1 MQHSENAELLSG
13 IYKLSKTGME
23 ATKAVIQKTEQSELR
38 DELEEQYNDY
48 SEAASKTE
56 QELVAEGIMPKDL
69 DLFTKAVMWGSIK
82 MHTLNEVSP
91 EHIAEIMINGTT
103 MGIVDLT
110 KHVGECGN
118 ADEKIRSYAKDFI
131 KNEERHIENLKV
143 FLS

>member
-1 MQHSENAELLSG
+1 MNSENKELLSG
-13 IYKLSKTGME
+13 IYKLSQTGME
-23 ATKAVIQKTEQSELR
+23 ATKAVIQKTKPSALR

-48 SEAASKTE
+48 SDASAKTE
-56 QELVAEGIMPKDL
+56 QELIAEGVIPKDL
-69 DLFTKAVMWGSIK
+69 SPLTKAIMWGSIK

-110 KHVGECGN
+110 KHIGECKN
-118 ADEKIRSYAKDFI
+118 ADQNLIGYAKDFI

>member
-1 MQHSENAELLSG
+1 MNNENKELLSG
-13 IYKLSKTGME
+13 IYKLSQTGME
-23 ATKAVIQKTEQSELR
+23 ATKAVIQKTQPSALR

-48 SEAASKTE
+48 SDASAKAE
-56 QELVAEGIMPKDL
+56 QELIAEGVIPKDL
-69 DLFTKAVMWGSIK
+69 DFFTKAMMWGSIK

-110 KHVGECGN
+110 RHVGECSN
-118 ADEKIRSYAKDFI
+118 ADENIRSYAKDFI